1 MEPLYLCKMPS
12 PIGELTLAAAE
23 NALTRIVL
31 PACLPPGKGIY
42 AQTPLLQQAME
53 QLCAYFA
60 GELRE
65 FSLPIA
71 PKGTPFEQRVWKA
84 LCAIPYGE
92 TRTYGQI
99 AAAAGSP
106 RGFRAAGMAN
116 HKNPLAIVIPC
127 HRVIGANGSL
137 TGYAG
142 GLETKKFLLALEQ
155 RGKGPSHEV

>member
-65 FSLPIA
+65 FSLPLA

-106 RGFRAAGMAN
+106 RG
-116 HKNPLAIVIPC
+116 LIT
-127 HRVIGANGSL
+127 RVISRPMITAIAIDSSISIFSPSL
-137 TGYAG
+137 PHTLKQSYYKAP
-142 GLETKKFLLALEQ
+142 LL
-155 RGKGPSHEV
+155 